1 MITLLWMISI
11 NWANV
16 PARLYTIS
24 FIVTVVGYM
33 VLILF
38 PRQSWANFWFS
49 GIILPAL
56 LGASYTIVLLISFFG
71 PDLKHTQKIRC
82 DELQQAIAQGGAY
95 KCDDSSQ
102 NVSSPEDFL
111 SLEGLRRLFLKDG
124 LLLAGFLDLLLVPLA
139 LAAWMTRKAAQVRMP
154 YIFLLP
160 CLLLTLGF
168 PGTGVVVFV
177 ILAAVAGRLA
187 QMARF
192 EGQPPTN
199 TMPVFARP
207 STSNSE

>member
-1 MITLLWMISI
+1 MITLLWMIS
-11 NWANV
+11 NTWANV

-33 VLILF
+33 VLIIF
-38 PRQSWANFWFS
+38 PRQSWANFWVS
-49 GIILPAL
+49 GVILPAL
-56 LGASYTIVLLISFFG
+56 LGAVYTVVLLISFFG
-71 PDLKHTQKIRC
+71 SDPKHTQQIRC
-82 DELQQAIAQGGAY
+82 DELQQAVARGGAY
-95 KCDDSSQ
+95 QCEDSTQ
-102 NVSSPEDFL
+102 NVSSPKDFL

-124 LLLAGFLDLLLVPLA
+124 LLLSGFLDLLLVPLA

-160 CLLLTLGF
+160 CILLTFGF

-177 ILAAVAGRLA
+177 ILAGLGGRLA
-187 QMARF
+187 QIARF

-207 STSNSE
+207 LDI